1 MITTKEQIITKL
13 EELIDVIDADND
25 SDAKKLFNM
34 LFLIWASSYSSD
46 NLDCLVTHNLPYI
59 TNLAAALQKYKE
71 EEHNAN

>member
-34 LFLIWASSYSSD
+34 LFLIWASSYSSEA
-46 NLDCLVTHNLPYI
+46 LDCLVMHNLPYMVD
-59 TNLAAALQKYKE
+59 LAAALQKYE
-71 EEHNAN
+71 EERHSAN